1 MSSLHKGT
9 STSCFFVSSRRRHTM
24 CLSDWSSD
32 VCSSDLVTLQDV
44 GSTASAPTAI
54 VTVAPTSG
62 KSVIGV
68 QFVPPL
74 VVIQRPPS
82 APLRYTLLA
91 LLGFTTSAVTRP
103 EVNGAKKVV
112 LVACGPIGN
121 HDEVGP
127 RGGAR
132 KPGSLGAANRLT
144 RPSR

>member
-1 MSSLHKGT
+1 M
-9 STSCFFVSSRRRHTM
+9 V
-24 CLSDWSSD
+24 
-32 VCSSDLVTLQDV
+32 VQIVTLQDV

-62 KSVIGV
+62 KSVMGV
-68 QFVPPL
+68 QLVPPS

-82 APLRYTLLA
+82 APPRYTLLA

-103 EVNGAKKVV
+103 EVNGAEIVV

-121 HDEVGP
+121 HAEVGP
-127 RGGAR
+127 RGGVK
-132 KPGSLGAANRLT
+132 KPDSLGAPNRLK

>member
-1 MSSLHKGT
+1 MQI
-9 STSCFFVSSRRRHTM
+9 VA
-24 CLSDWSSD
+24 
-32 VCSSDLVTLQDV
+32 LQDV

-68 QFVPPL
+68 QFVPPS

-82 APLRYTLLA
+82 APPRYTLLA

-103 EVNGAKKVV
+103 EVNGAIKVV

-121 HDEVGP
+121 HAEVGP

-132 KPGSLGAANRLT
+132 NPDSLGVGKETQSPLALIHLPFLFQRALACSLRYETNWK
-144 RPSR
+144 